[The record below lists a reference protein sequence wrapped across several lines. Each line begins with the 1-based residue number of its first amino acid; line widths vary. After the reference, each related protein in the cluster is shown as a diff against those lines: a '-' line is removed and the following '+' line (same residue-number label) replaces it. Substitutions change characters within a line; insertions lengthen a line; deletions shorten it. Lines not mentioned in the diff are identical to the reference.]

1 MGCTYDR
8 TADFSFTLHLIC
20 VGIVIPVVVVVI
32 CYTRIYLFV
41 RASNKRMAKHRQ
53 DSNMAQAN
61 KLKVDDLTLLRTLVI
76 IGVVF
81 FICWSQYVIVVLA
94 DFEDHWPMG
103 VHLTA
108 IITAHSSSSTNC
120 IILGVT
126 NPKFREKYLLVLKP
140 TGSTSTAAPS
150 SPDQL
155 PLPRSRNSIR
165 NTPDHVSM
173 AMVNLQGTPAT
184 V

>member
-1 MGCTYDR
+1 MRVKEPTTPFEND
-8 TADFSFTLHLIC
+8 D
-20 VGIVIPVVVVVI
+20 
-32 CYTRIYLFV
+32 
-41 RASNKRMAKHRQ
+41 
-53 DSNMAQAN
+53 

-103 VHLTA
+103 VHMTA
-108 IITAHSSSSTNC
+108 LVTAHSSSSTNC

-140 TGSTSTAAPS
+140 KGCSSTAPPAS
-150 SPDQL
+150 RDQTT
-155 PLPRSRNSIR
+155 LPRSRNSASAKVEQDS
-165 NTPDHVSM
+165 TALDK
-173 AMVNLQGTPAT
+173 GTQEN